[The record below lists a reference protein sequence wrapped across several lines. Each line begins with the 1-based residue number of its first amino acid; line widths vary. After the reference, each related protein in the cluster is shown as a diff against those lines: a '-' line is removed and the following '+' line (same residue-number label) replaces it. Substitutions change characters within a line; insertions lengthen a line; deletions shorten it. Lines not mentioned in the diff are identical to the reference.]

1 MTTETQFLAPGDMVE
16 DAQATAE
23 AAALLVGPAAL
34 IGTWNCCDAATRGL
48 VRVVIAGSGP
58 AITVHVFGACSP
70 TPCDWSVVP
79 GLAYAESV
87 SSSTSVAF
95 TARYE
100 FSFKETIVTGV
111 LDSGSLR
118 VETFDHFTDGSGR
131 SDHYSRG
138 YFCKQRRR

>member
-1 MTTETQFLAPGDMVE
+1 MTTETQFLAPGDIVE

-23 AAALLVGPAAL
+23 AAAALVGPAAL
-34 IGTWNCCDAATRGL
+34 VGTWNCCDTATRGL

-70 TPCDWSVVP
+70 TACDWGVVS
-79 GLAYAESV
+79 GLAYAKSV
-87 SSSTSVAF
+87 SSSTSIAF

-100 FSFKETIVTGV
+100 FNFKETIVTGV

-118 VETFDHFTDGSGR
+118 VETFDHFIDGSGR

>member
-1 MTTETQFLAPGDMVE
+1 
-16 DAQATAE
+16 
-23 AAALLVGPAAL
+23 
-34 IGTWNCCDAATRGL
+34 
-48 VRVVIAGSGP
+48 VVS
-58 AITVHVFGACSP
+58 
-70 TPCDWSVVP
+70 

-100 FSFKETIVTGV
+100 FKFKETIVTGV

-138 YFCKQRRR
+138 YLCKQRRR

>member
-1 MTTETQFLAPGDMVE
+1 MTTETQFLAPGDLGE

-70 TPCDWSVVP
+70 TPCDWGVVP
-79 GLAYAESV
+79 GLAYCRPTV
-87 SSSTSVAF
+87 SDLGPTGCLSVANVGISLKRR
-95 TARYE
+95 TA
-100 FSFKETIVTGV
+100 SA
-111 LDSGSLR
+111 
-118 VETFDHFTDGSGR
+118 
-131 SDHYSRG
+131 
-138 YFCKQRRR
+138 RRIKAWSHEA